1 MHHRIALVAG
11 PREVQ
16 VAAGAVVEP
25 SLGVPAV
32 VRVRHADV
40 VPDFVNRRAG
50 EPIAQRT
57 IDRGAEREDER
68 LRAVHPVVVG
78 KSEQPELVPETSLG
92 GVERKHRRHVVVRA
106 VLGDVSAQVLG
117 EVAEELS
124 EGRPDALPASGRHVV
139 ESERVE
145 RVLGTRIDG
154 VHVPQGGLP
163 AVVGLEAAPT
173 FLGERR
179 VHRGQPRTPGI
190 VLEHRD
196 VGDPASAGTRR
207 GVQRIVERR
216 RRKEEVDGDV
226 PCQQPHVGAELR
238 QRPIAVGSVLPDRRH
253 PVLGHAVAVQILDVH
268 HPVGR
273 VVFRPGREVVEPGA
287 AVGTTPRVHG
297 ATPAVA
303 EVVACVRIGIVRL
316 RVDVETEV
324 RSAVPVDEVDL
335 VALAGRMIVI
345 VQPALDARAVDEE
358 HRAGDVEDVVGLIV
372 VAHLEDGRRSFRSRT
387 RQELKELPFE
397 HDSGPGHRVVEFVR
411 QPHVAPV
418 ESVELRVAH
427 DRLIG
432 VWQQP
437 QDVAAL
443 HSFVAETDEHD
454 LDRHR
459 LFVHHECSGLE
470 PAQRAEARP
479 ACGVLR
485 LRMRSQ
491 AGAEDDSGDGGE
503 RQSARGHMGLPVRAR
518 AHSGGSRVTSASR
531 R

>member
-1 MHHRIALVAG
+1 MHHRIALVTG

-16 VAAGAVVEP
+16 VAPGTVVEP

-32 VRVRHADV
+32 VRMRHADV

-50 EPIAQRT
+50 EPITQRT

-68 LRAVHPVVVG
+68 LGAVHPIVVG
-78 KSEQPELVPETSLG
+78 KPEQPELGAETSLG
-92 GVERKHRRHVVVRA
+92 GVEREHRRHVVVRP
-106 VLGDVSAQVLG
+106 VLGDVGAQVLG
-117 EVAEELS
+117 EIAEGLS
-124 EGRPDALPASGRHVV
+124 EGRPDALPAPGRHVV
-139 ESERVE
+139 EGERVE

-154 VHVPQGGLP
+154 VHIPQSSLP

-173 FLGERR
+173 LLGERR

-190 VLEHRD
+190 VLEHRN
-196 VGDPASAGTRR
+196 VGDPAPTGTRR
-207 GVQRIVERR
+207 GVQRIVERG

-226 PCQQPHVGAELR
+226 TCQQPHIGAELR
-238 QRPIAVGSVLPDRRH
+238 QRPITVGGVLPDRRH

-297 ATPAVA
+297 AAPAVA
-303 EVVACVRIGIVRL
+303 EVVARVRIGIVCL
-316 RVDVETEV
+316 RVDVKTEV

-345 VQPALDARAVDEE
+345 VQPALDARPVDEE

-372 VAHLEDGRRSFRSRT
+372 VAHLEDGRRSFRSRA

-397 HDSGPGHRVVEFVR
+397 PVSAPGHRIVEFVR
-411 QPHVAPV
+411 QAHVTPV
-418 ESVELRVAH
+418 ESVELRVTH
-427 DRLIG
+427 DRLIR
-432 VWQQP
+432 VWQQR
-437 QDVAAL
+437 QDILAL
-443 HSFVAETDEHD
+443 HSLVVEADQHD

-470 PAQRAEARP
+470 PAQRAEARL

-485 LRMRSQ
+485 LRVRSQ
-491 AGAEDDSGDGGE
+491 SGAEDNGGDGGE
-503 RQSARGHMGLPVRAR
+503 RQSARGHR
-518 AHSGGSRVTSASR
+518 GSRFGRGHTAGGAV
-531 R
+531 